1 MTSVRDIMVA
11 IEANTNEYLD
21 IAGFNELIWSCA
33 RIGDVAGAEMWFSQM
48 AAAGAPPD
56 LHSFN
61 AVLHAHIVGGDFFWQ
76 QRVRYW
82 LVQMRFQGFEPH
94 PDIFAAAFHRCS
106 WSSDLTGAELWFQ
119 EMQDGSCQSN
129 VFSSRDVGRMTD
141 SFPGVAV
148 GPAAAEFAPASA
160 ISDSYTPSQGS
171 TTYGALIKAC
181 AHRGEVT
188 RVEGLLE
195 QMMTEGY
202 EPTLSA
208 FNSVIH
214 ACTQTGNLT
223 KAEHYL
229 EIMERG
235 EGAPCPDVITY
246 NSVINACAAQ
256 GEAARAEALLLRM
269 MNRGLA
275 PNEVTY
281 GTICK
286 AFARQGEVAAVER
299 IMAALEESGTPLNE
313 YFYASLI
320 SACGAAC
327 PADPVRAER
336 AFAELESR
344 GLRAQSVK
352 RVLASVVGER
362 RAAELMQAAGERR
375 AAELAGP
382 GSNYVEN
389 KVECAKEFG
398 RSFRSAGRHRGGRRG
413 RAAGA

>member
-1 MTSVRDIMVA
+1 M
-11 IEANTNEYLD
+11 
-21 IAGFNELIWSCA
+21 
-33 RIGDVAGAEMWFSQM
+33 
-48 AAAGAPPD
+48 
-56 LHSFN
+56 
-61 AVLHAHIVGGDFFWQ
+61 
-76 QRVRYW
+76 
-82 LVQMRFQGFEPH
+82 
-94 PDIFAAAFHRCS
+94 
-106 WSSDLTGAELWFQ
+106 
-119 EMQDGSCQSN
+119 
-129 VFSSRDVGRMTD
+129 GRTTD
-141 SFPGVAV
+141 AFPGVPT
-148 GPAAAEFAPASA
+148 GPAVAEFTAVSEVSGSCPSLQSSA
-160 ISDSYTPSQGS
+160 AYGS
-171 TTYGALIKAC
+171 LIKAC
-181 AHRGEVT
+181 AHRGEVA

-195 QMMTEGY
+195 QMVKEGC
-202 EPTLSA
+202 EPTSSA
-208 FNSVIH
+208 FNSMIH
-214 ACTQTGNLT
+214 ACTQTGDLA
-223 KAEHYL
+223 KAERYL
-229 EIMERG
+229 EVMERG

-269 MNRGLA
+269 MARGLA

-320 SACGAAC
+320 SACGAAR
-327 PADPVRAER
+327 PADPVRAEC

-375 AAELAGP
+375 ATELAGP
-382 GSNYVEN
+382 ATHLIAGPATHLIES
-389 KVECAKEFG
+389 KAECVKELG

>member
-1 MTSVRDIMVA
+1 MVA
-11 IEANTNEYLD
+11 IDAHTSEYTD
-21 IAGFNELIWSCA
+21 DAGFNDLIWSCA

-48 AAAGAPPD
+48 AATGVTPD
-56 LHSFN
+56 AQSFN
-61 AVLHAHIVGGDFFWQ
+61 AVLNAHIVGPDMFWQ
-76 QRVRYW
+76 QRARYW
-82 LVQMRFQGFEPH
+82 LAQMRFQGLEPH
-94 PDIFAAAFHRCS
+94 SDVLAAAMQRCS
-106 WSSDLTGAELWFQ
+106 WSSDLLGAELWFQ
-119 EMQDGSCQSN
+119 EMQDSGCQRHA
-129 VFSSRDVGRMTD
+129 FPSSEMGLTTGEFYATSKV
-141 SFPGVAV
+141 PAVAETSPSPEV
-148 GPAAAEFAPASA
+148 
-160 ISDSYTPSQGS
+160 SDSCHSSQTS
-171 TTYGALIKAC
+171 TAYGALIKAC

-188 RVEGLLE
+188 KVEALLE
-195 QMMTEGY
+195 KMVKEGY
-202 EPTLSA
+202 EPSLSV
-208 FNSVIH
+208 FDSVIH
-214 ACTQTGNLT
+214 ACTQIGNLA
-223 KAEHYL
+223 KAERYL
-229 EIMERG
+229 EVMEAGTRG
-235 EGAPCPDVITY
+235 PGPDVITY

-269 MNRGLA
+269 MARGLV

-320 SACGAAC
+320 SACGAARPVD
-327 PADPVRAER
+327 PARAER

-375 AAELAGP
+375 AAELGGP
-382 GSNYVEN
+382 GVNLHES
-389 KVECAKEFG
+389 KVECVKESG

>member
-1 MTSVRDIMVA
+1 MVA
-11 IEANTNEYLD
+11 VTSPPIEYSD
-21 IAGFNELIWSCA
+21 DAGFNDLIWSCA
-33 RIGDVAGAEMWFSQM
+33 RIGDVAGAEMWLSQM
-48 AAAGAPPD
+48 AAAGIAPD
-56 LHSFN
+56 AQSFN
-61 AVLHAHIVGGDFFWQ
+61 AILNAHILGGDVFWQ

-82 LVQMRFQGFEPH
+82 VAQMRFQGLEPH
-94 PDIFAAAFHRCS
+94 SDVFAAALHRCS
-106 WSSDLTGAELWFQ
+106 WSGDATGAELWFQ
-119 EMQDGSCQSN
+119 EMQESDCN
-129 VFSSRDVGRMTD
+129 HH
-141 SFPGVAV
+141 SFPSSEI
-148 GPAAAEFAPASA
+148 GPMTAPFHIPPMATPAFPAAPASEV
-160 ISDSYTPSQGS
+160 SDGS
-171 TTYGALIKAC
+171 HSLQSSVSYGALIKSC
-181 AHRGEVT
+181 AHRGEVA

-195 QMMTEGY
+195 QMVKEGH

-208 FNSVIH
+208 LNAVIH
-214 ACTQTGNLT
+214 ACTQTGNLA
-223 KAEHYL
+223 KAERYL
-229 EIMERG
+229 EVMESGARG
-235 EGAPCPDVITY
+235 PGPDVITY

-269 MNRGLA
+269 MARGLS
-275 PNEVTY
+275 PNEITY

-320 SACGAAC
+320 SACGAAR

-336 AFAELESR
+336 ALAELESR

-375 AAELAGP
+375 AAEFVGP
-382 GSNYVEN
+382 GNTLLES
-389 KVECAKEFG
+389 KVECVKEEKRG
-398 RSFRSAGRHRGGRRG
+398 FRSAGRHRGGRRG

>member
-1 MTSVRDIMVA
+1 M
-11 IEANTNEYLD
+11 
-21 IAGFNELIWSCA
+21 
-33 RIGDVAGAEMWFSQM
+33 
-48 AAAGAPPD
+48 
-56 LHSFN
+56 
-61 AVLHAHIVGGDFFWQ
+61 
-76 QRVRYW
+76 
-82 LVQMRFQGFEPH
+82 VQMRFQGFEPRF
-94 PDIFAAAFHRCS
+94 DIFAAAFHRCS

-119 EMQDGSCQSN
+119 EM
-129 VFSSRDVGRMTD
+129 GRMTD
-141 SFPGVAV
+141 ALPGVPT
-148 GPAAAEFAPASA
+148 GPAVVEFTPVSEV
-160 ISDSYTPSQGS
+160 SDSCTPLHSS
-171 TTYGALIKAC
+171 TAYGALIKAC
-181 AHRGEVT
+181 AHRGEVA

-195 QMMTEGY
+195 QMVKEGY

-214 ACTQTGNLT
+214 ACTQTGNLA
-223 KAEHYL
+223 KAERYL
-229 EIMERG
+229 EVMERG

-246 NSVINACAAQ
+246 NSVINACAAH
-256 GEAARAEALLLRM
+256 GEAVRAEALLLRM
-269 MNRGLA
+269 MARGLA

-320 SACGAAC
+320 SACGAAR
-327 PADPVRAER
+327 PVDPVRAER

-375 AAELAGP
+375 AAEFAGP
-382 GSNYVEN
+382 ATNLIEN
-389 KVECAKEFG
+389 KIECVKDLG

-413 RAAGA
+413 RVVGA

>member
-1 MTSVRDIMVA
+1 MVA
-11 IEANTNEYLD
+11 IDAQTNEYTD
-21 IAGFNELIWSCA
+21 DAGFNDLIWSCA
-33 RIGDVAGAEMWFSQM
+33 KIGDVAGAEMWFSQM
-48 AAAGAPPD
+48 IATGVTPD
-56 LHSFN
+56 AQSFN
-61 AVLHAHIVGGDFFWQ
+61 AVLHAHIVGPDMLFWQ
-76 QRVRYW
+76 QHVRCW
-82 LVQMRFQGFEPH
+82 LHQMRCQGLEPH
-94 PDIFAAAFHRCS
+94 SDIFAAAMQKCS
-106 WSSDLTGAELWFQ
+106 WSSDLIGAEFWFQ
-119 EMQDGSCQSN
+119 EMQDSGCQHRA
-129 VFSSRDVGRMTD
+129 FPSSDLGYT
-141 SFPGVAV
+141 
-148 GPAAAEFAPASA
+148 AAEFYATPKVSA
-160 ISDSYTPSQGS
+160 VAENSPSPEVSEACQSSQNS
-171 TTYGALIKAC
+171 TGYGALIKAC
-181 AHRGEVT
+181 AHRGEVA
-188 RVEGLLE
+188 RVEELLE
-195 QMMTEGY
+195 QMVKDGC
-202 EPTLSA
+202 EPSLSI

-214 ACTQTGNLT
+214 ACTQIGNLT
-223 KAEHYL
+223 KAERYL
-229 EIMERG
+229 EIMEAG
-235 EGAPCPDVITY
+235 TKGPGPDVITY

-269 MNRGLA
+269 MARGLV

-320 SACGAAC
+320 SACGAARPVD
-327 PADPVRAER
+327 PARAER

-375 AAELAGP
+375 AAEIAGP
-382 GSNYVEN
+382 GANLHES
-389 KVECAKEFG
+389 KVECVKERG

>member
-1 MTSVRDIMVA
+1 M
-11 IEANTNEYLD
+11 
-21 IAGFNELIWSCA
+21 GSCA

-48 AAAGAPPD
+48 AAAGAPPN
-56 LHSFN
+56 SQTFN
-61 AVLHAHIVGGDFFWQ
+61 AVLNAHIVGGDFFWQ

-82 LVQMRFQGFEPH
+82 LAQMRLQGFEPH
-94 PDIFAAAFHRCS
+94 SDIFVAAFHRCS

-119 EMQDGSCQSN
+119 EMQDGSCHPHA
-129 VFSSRDVGRMTD
+129 FSSCEMGRTTD
-141 SFPGVAV
+141 AFPGVPT
-148 GPAAAEFAPASA
+148 GPAVVEFAPVSEV
-160 ISDSYTPSQGS
+160 SDGCPSLQSSTAYGS
-171 TTYGALIKAC
+171 LIKAC
-181 AHRGEVT
+181 AHRGEVA

-195 QMMTEGY
+195 QMVREGN

-214 ACTQTGNLT
+214 ACTQTGSLA
-223 KAEHYL
+223 KAERYL
-229 EIMERG
+229 EVMERG
-235 EGAPCPDVITY
+235 EGAPSPDVITY

-256 GEAARAEALLLRM
+256 GEAARAETLLLRM
-269 MNRGLA
+269 MARGLT

-320 SACGAAC
+320 SACGAAR

-375 AAELAGP
+375 AAELGGP
-382 GSNYVEN
+382 ASHLSEG
-389 KVECAKEFG
+389 KKECVKELG
-398 RSFRSAGRHRGGRRG
+398 WSFRSTGRHRGGRRG